1 MPNPLRKINK
11 MIRREQSQGG
21 RIGGGPDEPP
31 EASMRK
37 GKPGRTKPSS
47 RVKKKK
53 KSGQSGFVGPRK
65 FKDELAEDQ
74 TARHKKRI
82 EGYEKEDIETGRG
95 KRNINEGVSRL
106 RFVNDEV
113 PIGHNVGVFRDPDRM
128 KGARKRRRGRFPG
141 GVNEEPYVNPR
152 EGLQSAR
159 LQRLITLLEGKLLS
173 KSRRKIRPN
182 DKDFLD
188 VLDEQYYSGTG
199 ESMNDSSYERYL
211 NRD

>member
-1 MPNPLRKINK
+1 MPNPLRKLPFQY
-11 MIRREQSQGG
+11 QSQGK
-21 RIGGGPDEPP
+21 RMGGDEPP

-37 GKPGRTKPSS
+37 GKAGRTKPSS

-53 KSGQSGFVGPRK
+53 KSGQSGFIGPRK

-82 EGYEKEDIETGRG
+82 ERYEKEDLETGRG
-95 KRNINEGVSRL
+95 KRNINEGVSHL

-152 EGLQSAR
+152 EGLQSER
-159 LQRLITLLEGKLLS
+159 LQRLITLLEKKLLS
-173 KSRRKIRPN
+173 KSKRKIGVN
-182 DKDFLD
+182 DENFS
-188 VLDEQYYSGTG
+188 DEQYYSGTG
-199 ESMNDSSYERYL
+199 ESMNDLSYERYL
-211 NRD
+211 NRG